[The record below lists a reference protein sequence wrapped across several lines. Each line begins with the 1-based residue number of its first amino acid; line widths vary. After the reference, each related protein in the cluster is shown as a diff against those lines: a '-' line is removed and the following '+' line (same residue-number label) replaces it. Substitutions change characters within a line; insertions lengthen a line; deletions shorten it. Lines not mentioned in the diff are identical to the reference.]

1 MDKQKLLNQYSRDKE
16 SRNFF
21 AQSLDKL
28 EQSRHCPSAT
38 GFFSPEEQ
46 ADFSGLLQQIHNPLH
61 LWLGGFPQAVRNI
74 CYFPADWQEDL
85 SQEELQEELIE
96 SEYPLTFLEG
106 QCGTSVNHR
115 DVLGSIMGLGLSR
128 RKIGD
133 IYTEDKL
140 CQVVVLPETAG
151 ILLSQW
157 ESVGRGN
164 VSLREIPYTELRVP
178 ELRTKDIYG
187 TVASLRLDSL
197 VATGF
202 SLSRSKASTLII
214 QGKILVNHREVGKVD
229 FLLSQGDLLSCR
241 GLGNCKLLEVGGQSR
256 KGRIQVTMAKYV

>member
-1 MDKQKLLNQYSRDKE
+1 MDKQKLLNQYSKDKE

-28 EQSRHCPSAT
+28 EQSRNYPSTT
-38 GFFSPEEQ
+38 GFFSPEEKG
-46 ADFSGLLQQIHNPLH
+46 DFSGLLQQIHNPPH
-61 LWLGGFPQAVRNI
+61 LWLGGFPQAIRNI
-74 CYFPADWQEDL
+74 CYFPPDWQEEL
-85 SQEELQEELIE
+85 SLEELG
-96 SEYPLTFLEG
+96 EYPLAFLEG
-106 QCGTSVNHR
+106 QCASPVSHR

-140 CQVVVLPETAG
+140 CQVVVLPETAP

-157 ESVGRGN
+157 ESVGRGGI
-164 VSLREIPYTELRVP
+164 SLKEISHTELRVP

-202 SLSRSKASTLII
+202 SLSRSKASTLIT

-229 FLLSQGDLLSCR
+229 FLLTQGDLLSCR
-241 GLGNCKLLEVGGQSR
+241 GLGNCKLSEVGGQSR
-256 KGRIQVTMAKYV
+256 KGRIQVTMAKYL